1 MKNLFKYAAS
11 YWKAM
16 IAIVLILVVQAYCDL
31 SLPAYTSDI
40 VNVGIQQG
48 GIEDDVPRQIATEEM
63 EKLLLFV
70 SEDDQQTVMDAYT
83 EDNNS
88 YKKEAYVLK
97 DSVAEEENTM
107 ENLKDILQ
115 IPMMMTSGIESGSDT
130 TKQMEDKLKE
140 QMSQGMAQSMPQG
153 ADRTMP
159 EGMPQGESQAESQAV
174 SLDDMSMFD
183 LLKMLPAEQRATM
196 VEKIEEQ
203 MSEMP
208 DTILDQASVSFCRS
222 AYKDLGMDMDQT
234 QIHYLLK
241 TGGQMAALALLG
253 MVASIM
259 VAFLASRVGASAG
272 RDLRSGVFHKVV
284 GFSNNEFNH
293 FSTASLITRSTND
306 IQQIQMLIV
315 MLLRMVLYAPILAI
329 GGVLQVMKTNVSM
342 SWIIGLAVIIIAFV
356 VLLLFLVVM
365 PKFKVLQN
373 LVDKLNL
380 VTREILTG
388 LPVIRAFSTEKHEEE
403 RFDDANRTLTKTNL
417 FVNRAMT
424 FMMPVMMLVM
434 NGVSVLIVWTGA
446 HGISD
451 GQMQVG
457 DMMAFIQYTMQIIMG
472 FLMLCMISIMLPRA
486 AVAADRVEEVLKSE
500 TMIHDPKQE
509 KHFPEDG
516 KGVLTFDHV
525 SFRYP
530 GADEDV
536 LEDITFTAKPGETT
550 AIIGSTG
557 SGKSTLVNLI
567 PRFYDVT
574 SGDITLDGVDIRE
587 VKQHELREK
596 LGYVPQKGVLF
607 SGDIASNIMFGNS
620 HGSDD
625 EMIEAAE
632 IAQATEF
639 IDTKPEKYKSPISQG
654 GSNVSGGQKQRLSIA
669 RAIAKHPQ
677 VFIFDDSFS
686 ALDYKTDVTLRRALA
701 EKTSGSTVLI
711 VAQRISTILHA
722 EQIIVLDE
730 GKVAGKG
737 THAEL
742 LKNCPVYRE
751 IAESQLSRKELEAAL
766 NEQTDGKE
774 DQIHG

>member
-16 IAIVLILVVQAYCDL
+16 IAIMLILFVQAYCDL
-31 SLPAYTSDI
+31 SLPAYTSNI

-48 GIEDDVPRQIATEEM
+48 GIEDEIPEQIAREEM
-63 EKLLLFV
+63 DKLLLFV
-70 SEDDQQTVMDAYT
+70 SEEDGQKVMDAYEEDT
-83 EDNNS
+83 ES
-88 YKKEAYVLK
+88 YEKDAYVLK
-97 DSVAEEENTM
+97 ESVSGDEEQMKE
-107 ENLKDILQ
+107 LQDILKL
-115 IPMMMTSGIESGSDT
+115 PMMMTTGFESGSDM
-130 TKQMEDKLKE
+130 TKEV
-140 QMSQGMAQSMPQG
+140 
-153 ADRTMP
+153 
-159 EGMPQGESQAESQAV
+159 ESQLKSSLPDGTV
-174 SLDDMSMFD
+174 SEDTTIFD
-183 LLKMLPAEQRATM
+183 IMKMLPGEQRTAM
-196 VEKIEEQ
+196 VEKMGEQ
-203 MSEMP
+203 MDDLP
-208 DTILDQASVSFCRS
+208 DTILDQAAVSYCKSV
-222 AYKDLGMDMDQT
+222 YQDLGMDMEKIQT
-234 QIHYLLK
+234 GYLAK
-241 TGGQMAALALLG
+241 TGGMMIALAFLGMAASVLVG
-253 MVASIM
+253 
-259 VAFLASRVGASAG
+259 FLASRVGASAG
-272 RDLRSGVFHKVV
+272 RDLRGRVFHKVV
-284 GFSNNEFNH
+284 GFCNHEFNQ

-329 GGVLQVMKTNVSM
+329 GGVFQVMKTNVSM
-342 SWIIGLAVIIIAFV
+342 SWIIGLAVIIIACM
-356 VLLLFLVVM
+356 VLLLFVVAM
-365 PKFKVLQN
+365 PKFKMLQK

-388 LPVIRAFSTEKHEEE
+388 LSVIRAFSTEKHEEK
-403 RFDDANRTLTKTNL
+403 RFDDANVELTKTNL

-424 FMMPVMMLVM
+424 FMMPAMMLVM

-500 TMIHDPKQE
+500 TIICDPE
-509 KHFPEDG
+509 RPEVLPEQG
-516 KGVLTFDHV
+516 EGVLSFDHV
-525 SFRYP
+525 SFKYP

-536 LEDITFTAKPGETT
+536 LQDITFTARPGQTT

-574 SGDITLDGVDIRE
+574 EGKITLDGIDIRDI
-587 VKQHELREK
+587 KQHDLREK

-607 SGDIASNIMFGNS
+607 SGNIASNIMFGNQD
-620 HGSDD
+620 GTEE
-625 EMIEAAE
+625 EMKEAAE

-639 IDTKPEKYKSPISQG
+639 IETKPEGYESPIAQG

-686 ALDYKTDVTLRRALA
+686 ALDYKTDVTLRHALA
-701 EKTSGSTVLI
+701 EKTRESTVLI

-722 EQIIVLDE
+722 EQILVLDD
-730 GKVAGKG
+730 GKIVGKG

-742 LKNCPVYRE
+742 LKNCEVYRE
-751 IAESQLSRKELEAAL
+751 IAESQLSRAELESAV
-766 NEQTDGKE
+766 QTDGKE
-774 DQIHG
+774 EKIHG